1 MLRKKTFK
9 QGATLPHIKNTAQDQ
24 TILMPAPKTIVV
36 PMLQHIGAPCEPTV
50 NKGDHVKVG
59 QVIGDTDKYVSA
71 PIHSG
76 VSGKVVKM
84 DIILTYAG
92 NNVPVMIIESDG
104 ENEVYEGVRPPKI
117 GNLDEFVKAIRAS
130 GLVGLGGAGF
140 PTHVKLNLP
149 NEANIDTLIVNAV
162 ECEPYITSDNREALE
177 HTRHV
182 VRGMQIIGEYLK
194 IPNIIIGVEDNKPE
208 SIEILSQAVKGT
220 KIKVQPLIT
229 RYPQGAEKM
238 LISALT
244 GRKVP
249 SGGLPSDVG
258 TIVLNITTV
267 SFISKYLETG
277 MPLVK
282 RRVTV
287 DGTAVKNPGNVEV
300 VLGTTIRELLDF
312 CGGVTEEIKKV
323 IMGGPMMGIANYNID
338 MPILKQNNAIL
349 ALGEELGDP
358 PDETP
363 CIRCG
368 RCITRCP
375 MSLMPVYLDL
385 YSRRRDLDQ
394 LHKYHIM
401 DCMECGSCTYNC
413 PAKRYLVQ
421 SIRMGK
427 TLIKQQPKVKGGK

>member
-1 MLRKKTFK
+1 MLGKKTFK
-9 QGATLPHIKNTAQDQ
+9 QGATLPHIKNTAQNQ
-24 TILMPAPKTIVV
+24 TIVMPAPKTIVV
-36 PMLQHIGAPCEPTV
+36 PMSQHVGAPCNPV
-50 NKGDHVKVG
+50 VQKGDYVKIG
-59 QVIGDTDKYVSA
+59 QVIGDSDKYISA

-92 NNVPVMIIESDG
+92 ANVPVMVIESDG
-104 ENEVYEGVRPPKI
+104 KDEIYEGVKPPEVR
-117 GNLDEFVKAIRAS
+117 NLNEFVQAIRAS

-149 NEANIDTLIVNAV
+149 NEAKIDTLIINAV
-162 ECEPYITSDNREALE
+162 ECEPYITSDFRETVE

-182 VRGMQIIGEYLK
+182 IHGAEILKKYLNV
-194 IPNIIIGVEDNKPE
+194 PNVIIGVEDNKPE
-208 SIEILSQAVKGT
+208 SIEILGQAVKGT
-220 KIKVQPLIT
+220 GIRVQPLIT

-244 GRKVP
+244 GRKIP

-267 SFISKYLETG
+267 SFISKYMETG
-277 MPLVK
+277 MPLVR

-300 VLGTTIRELLDF
+300 VVGTSIRELLAF
-312 CGGVTEEIKKV
+312 CGGIKEEVKKI

-368 RCITRCP
+368 RCVSKCP

-385 YSRRRDLDQ
+385 FSRRRNIEELN
-394 LHKYHIM
+394 KYHIM
-401 DCMECGSCTYNC
+401 DCIECGSCTYNC

-427 TLIKQQPKVKGGK
+427 TLIRQQQTKGGK

>member
-1 MLRKKTFK
+1 MKRKKTFK
-9 QGATLPHIKNTAQDQ
+9 QGATLPHIKNTAHSP
-24 TILMPAPKTIVV
+24 TVVMPAPETITV
-36 PMLQHIGAPCEPTV
+36 PMQQHIGAPCKPV
-50 NKGDHVKVG
+50 LQKGDRVKVG
-59 QVIGDTDKYVSA
+59 QVIGDSDQYVSA

-76 VSGKVVKM
+76 VSGKVAKM
-84 DIILTYAG
+84 DIILTYDG
-92 NNVPVMIIESDG
+92 RNVPVMIIESDG
-104 ENEVYEGVRPPKI
+104 ENEIHEDVKPPKV
-117 GNLDEFVKAIRAS
+117 GNLNEFVKAIRAS

-149 NEANIDTLIVNAV
+149 NEADIDTLIVNAV
-162 ECEPYITSDNREALE
+162 ECEPYITSDFREALE
-177 HTRHV
+177 HTEHV
-182 VRGMQIIGEYLK
+182 IRGTEIIGEFLK
-194 IPNIIIGVEDNKPE
+194 IPNLIIGVEDNKPE
-208 SIEILSQAVKGT
+208 SIEILSQAAKGT
-220 KIKVQPLIT
+220 KIQVQPLIT

-300 VLGTTIRELLDF
+300 VVGTSIRELLAF
-312 CGGVTEEIKKV
+312 CGGITEEIKKV

-338 MPILKQNNAIL
+338 QPILKQNNAIL
-349 ALGEELGDP
+349 ALGKELGDP
-358 PDETP
+358 PNETP

-368 RCITRCP
+368 RCVSRCP
-375 MSLMPVYLDL
+375 MSLMPVNLDL
-385 YSRRRDLDQ
+385 FSRRRDLEM
-394 LHKYHIM
+394 LNRYHIM
-401 DCMECGSCTYNC
+401 DCIECGSCTYNC

-427 TLIKQQPKVKGGK
+427 TLIRQQPKVKGGK